1 MIQAEIGVLGGSG
14 IYDMAELTDVREVR
28 VETPFGAPSDAFIV
42 GTIGGRRVAFLPR
55 HGRGHRISPTEIN
68 YRANIYAF
76 KQLGVQWL
84 IASSAC
90 GSLREDLSPGTL
102 VVIDQ
107 LFDRTRARNR
117 NVTFFEDGIVAHVSL
132 ADPFCPTLSGIVF
145 AAGQAVGARIVR
157 GGTYVNMEG
166 PAFSTRAESNVYRSW
181 GMDVIGMTNLFEAR
195 LAREAEIHFATVAL
209 VTDYDCW
216 HDGHAAVD
224 VAMVIRTVQENAE
237 TYRRLVVKAVE
248 SLPAAAPQDI
258 CSTALAGAIMT
269 NPAAIPAEARERLA
283 AIIGT
288 RI

>member
-1 MIQAEIGVLGGSG
+1 MEQAEIGVLGGSG
-14 IYDMAELTDVREVR
+14 IYDIAELKDVQEVR
-28 VETPFGAPSDAFIV
+28 VGTPFGAPSDAFII
-42 GTIGGRRVAFLPR
+42 GTIAGRRVAFLPR

-68 YRANIYAF
+68 YRANICAF

-90 GSLREDLSPGTL
+90 GSLREELTPGTL

-107 LFDRTRARNR
+107 LFDRTRARNEQ
-117 NVTFFEDGIVAHVSL
+117 VTFFDRGIVAHVSI
-132 ADPFCPTLSGIVF
+132 ADPFCPTLSDVVF
-145 AAGQAVGARIVR
+145 RAGQAVGARIVR
-157 GGTYVNMEG
+157 GGTYINMEG

-216 HDGHAAVD
+216 HNEHADVD
-224 VAMVIRTVQENAE
+224 VAMVIRIVHENAD

-248 SLPAAAPQDI
+248 SMPAAPDDI
-258 CSTALAGAIMT
+258 CSNALAGAIMT
-269 NPAAIPAEARERLA
+269 NPALIAPETKSRLA
-283 AIIGT
+283 AIIGHRLT
-288 RI
+288 